1 MLFFLLSRRQA
12 GQTMQPLTVVS
23 EIDQLPLTLDFLVA
37 AQHKPRKA
45 HYVLD
50 DPKHWL
56 NRLLTQ
62 PVRLAPPFAIEL
74 CLHRL
79 GPGTARSTRLLRLLR
94 GTKVIAPSAPQRCQ
108 FQLKAGDVK
117 PSSISA
123 EVLTRSGA
131 IKHMVQ
137 PLLEGGGCYIM
148 VFARAYS
155 RESVERR
162 EAGLRDALRSAGLDV
177 PDDAVVVYDAHRI
190 AAWTNRHPSVATWL
204 KELTQPGTVGP
215 FRSWND
221 WSRRSVHVASP
232 FVGDERL
239 PPYRV
244 FLHEQVATP
253 RGVVR
258 VVGLAGI
265 GKSRLTLEALGP
277 LDHDEATGL
286 SPSVLYADESEAGTE
301 AVIRTVGVLVNG
313 GQRAIVVVDACP
325 PKTHRALQD
334 QVLRT
339 ESRLSLVTLDDEI
352 PSGSSDRDVYILPQ
366 APSCV
371 TDSIIDRQSPRLPSE
386 DHRRIAHFS
395 KGFPMVAMLVAKA
408 WEEDRP
414 VAHATDDDLVD
425 AFVLGRS
432 VRDGEPLLR
441 SAELLATFGL
451 LGVDHQDADALA
463 EIAARGRDLS
473 AADLHAHI
481 QRLIGRGVA
490 QRRGRAA
497 MLQPPP
503 IAMKL
508 AERQWRNW
516 RRAEWDDV
524 LAGGGDPKL
533 KVLAAQ
539 RLRWLNTTPLARD
552 VATHVCSFDGPFD
565 GLQGISA
572 PGNARVLSYLAEI
585 DHDAVAE
592 QIERSLDDIEDLST
606 ISGEV
611 QGGLVTAL
619 EKIAFHPD
627 GFDSGAHLLF
637 RLAAAWGNSYP
648 GNARNH
654 FKSLFPVRLGN
665 TEADGDA
672 RLSILREFAATNG
685 RAERSVLVEA
695 LAEGSE
701 TGPHGYRFVGPETH
715 GSRPAMQSWRP
726 ATWVQFST
734 YITGCLALLAQFA
747 LCEDGAG
754 VAARRSLGEGLRGL
768 VDTGFIDV
776 VEDAVRRLGPV
787 AIPWPEALE
796 GLNHFLIYDARS
808 AHDETAVRVRALI
821 DALTPQDLEPRVR
834 LLVTEMP
841 WDYLDDG
848 SEDFA
853 ARDYRQVESARSLAE
868 PLIAAPNVLVR
879 VLPGI
884 SRGSQRMAAVL
895 GRALAERHPRPLDWL
910 EPMVSA
916 VLEVPEE
923 ERNFDLLSGFLAG
936 LAGVDPDAVE
946 TFKRDAAS
954 SPDLAPAL
962 PRICWQIGISPGDIE
977 LAIQALADGVLPA
990 RQLWCWSTGGCLEDI
1005 PSRSVGPLVDALLAH
1020 DVTGV
1025 DVAVVIMR
1033 MYVHRARSRLE
1044 GLRPQIR
1051 RLAEEFTL
1059 RDRGTRYSRAI
1070 HHVIELMK
1078 WILGKGLEDDDAC
1091 ATALT
1096 LAKAVLASED
1106 HSTKQCLKNLFPQLL
1121 EGFSEIVWP
1130 IISPEIVSDDARSWR
1145 MEYLLGERPSRDG
1158 GTTPNILRLSQR
1170 SLFAWCHAH
1179 PEQAPAFVAGAVPIL
1194 TSL

>member
-1 MLFFLLSRRQA
+1 MF
-12 GQTMQPLTVVS
+12 
-23 EIDQLPLTLDFLVA
+23 
-37 AQHKPRKA
+37 
-45 HYVLD
+45 
-50 DPKHWL
+50 
-56 NRLLTQ
+56 
-62 PVRLAPPFAIEL
+62 
-74 CLHRL
+74 
-79 GPGTARSTRLLRLLR
+79 
-94 GTKVIAPSAPQRCQ
+94 
-108 FQLKAGDVK
+108 
-117 PSSISA
+117 
-123 EVLTRSGA
+123 
-131 IKHMVQ
+131 
-137 PLLEGGGCYIM
+137 
-148 VFARAYS
+148 FARAYS
-155 RESVERR
+155 RASVEKR
-162 EAGLRDALRSAGLDV
+162 ESGVRHALRGAGLDV
-177 PDDAVVVYDAHRI
+177 PDEQVVVYDAHRI

-204 KELTQPGTVGP
+204 KELTQRGTLGP
-215 FRSWND
+215 FRSWGD

-244 FLHEQVATP
+244 FLHEQVTSP
-253 RGVVR
+253 RGVAR
-258 VVGLAGI
+258 VVGLAGV

-277 LDHDEATGL
+277 LHDEEATGL
-286 SPSVLYADESEAGTE
+286 SLNDLVLYADESEAGTK
-301 AVIRTVGVLVNG
+301 AVIRTVEVLVTG
-313 GQRAIVVVDACP
+313 EQRAIVVVDVCP
-325 PKTHRALQD
+325 PKTHRILQD
-334 QVLRT
+334 LVLRT
-339 ESRLSLVTLDDEI
+339 ESRLSLVTLDDEM
-352 PSGSSDRDVYILPQ
+352 PSGTPDREAYILPQ
-366 APSCV
+366 APSSI

-386 DHRRIAHFS
+386 DRRRLAHFS
-395 KGFPMVAMLVAKA
+395 KGFPMVAMLVTKA

-414 VAHATDDDLVD
+414 VAHATDEDLVD
-425 AFVLGRS
+425 AFVLGRDP
-432 VRDGEPLLR
+432 RDRESLLR

-451 LGVDHQDADALA
+451 LGIDYQDDSALV
-463 EIAARGRDLS
+463 EIAERGRNLS
-473 AADLHAHI
+473 AADLHVHI
-481 QRLIGRGVA
+481 QDLISRGVA
-490 QRRGRAA
+490 QRRGGAV

-503 IAMKL
+503 IAMRL
-508 AERQWRNW
+508 AERQWRQW
-516 RRAEWDDV
+516 GRVHWDDV

-533 KVLAAQ
+533 KILAAQ
-539 RLRWLNTTPLARD
+539 RLKGLNTTSLATN
-552 VATHVCSFDGPFD
+552 VAIHVCRYDGPFD
-565 GLQGISA
+565 GLKGISR

-585 DHDAVAE
+585 EHDAVAE
-592 QIERSLDDIEDLST
+592 QIKRSLDDIEDLST

-627 GFDSGAHLLF
+627 GFDSGACLLF
-637 RLAAAWGNSYP
+637 RLAAAWGNAYP

-654 FKSLFPVRLGN
+654 FKSLFPVHLGN

-685 RAERSVLVEA
+685 CAERSVLVEA
-695 LAEGSE
+695 LTEGSE

-715 GSRPAMQSWRP
+715 GSRPAMESWRP
-726 ATWVQFST
+726 ATKDEFST
-734 YITGCLALLAQFA
+734 YITGCVELLVQFA
-747 LCEDGAG
+747 MCGDEAGAE
-754 VAARRSLGEGLRGL
+754 ARRSLGNGLRGL
-768 VDTGFIDV
+768 VGSELIDV
-776 VEDAVRRLGPV
+776 VEDIVCRVGSV

-796 GLNHFLIYDARS
+796 GLNHFLIYDAGS
-808 AHDETAVRVRALI
+808 TDDGTAVRVRVRALI
-821 DALTPQDLEPRVR
+821 DALTPQDLEARVR

-853 ARDYRQVESARSLAE
+853 ARDHRQVESVRSLAE
-868 PLIAAPNVLVR
+868 PLITAPNVLVR

-895 GRALAERHPRPLDWL
+895 GRALAELHPCPLDWL
-910 EPMVSA
+910 ERMVSA

-936 LAGVDPDAVE
+936 LAGVDPDAVD
-946 TFKRDAAS
+946 TFKRDVVS

-962 PRICWQIGISPGDIE
+962 PRICWQIGISPSDIE

-990 RQLWCWSTGGCLEDI
+990 RQLWCWSTGGCLKDI

-1033 MYVHRARSRLE
+1033 MYAYRAWSRLE

-1059 RDRGTRYSRAI
+1059 RDRGTRYSHAI

-1096 LAKAVLASED
+1096 LAKAVVASED
-1106 HSTKQCLKNLFPQLL
+1106 HSTRQCLKELFPLLL
-1121 EGFSEIVWP
+1121 EVFPDIVWP
-1130 IISPEIVSDDARSWR
+1130 TISAEIVADDGRPWR
-1145 MEYLLGERPSRDG
+1145 MEYLLGERPSRDRR
-1158 GTTPNILRLSQR
+1158 TTPNILSLPQR

-1179 PEQAPAFVAGAVPIL
+1179 PDQAPAFVAGAVPIL
-1194 TSL
+1194 TSYETNESGGSLHPVVLRLLDEFGDRADVQQSLLRNIHSFSWWGSTTEYFALHEAPLSKLHNEHPRPAVCRWAKRTLRSLAESSDSLRKFDEEFRARGEI